1 MSPRKALS
9 SSFLVPLVLASAAC
23 GMSERSPYSPV
34 AMPAPPLMVVGV
46 VGSPPPPPPAEA
58 PSAGEQYAVVA
69 DNPFHL
75 AAGSP
80 LSTFSADVDTASYSN
95 VRRFLMGEGHMPP
108 PEAVRL
114 EEMLNYFTYDYPTP
128 TGDAPI
134 SATIEV
140 SACPWASNHELARI
154 GLQAKRIDAEHMPP
168 RNLVF
173 LLDVSGSMEPANRL
187 PMVKKA
193 MRMLVDQLTAR
204 DTVSIVTYAGASGV
218 ALEPTRGDDTGT
230 IVSALSRLEP
240 GGSTNGGAGIELAY
254 KLARQH
260 FSQGGI
266 NRVILSTDGDFNV
279 GTTSQGA
286 LVRLIEKERQTG
298 VYLSVLGV
306 GEGNLHDATMEML
319 ADKGNGNYAYLDTLA
334 EARKVLVTQAGG
346 TLVTVAND
354 VKIQAD
360 FDPTQVKSYRLVG
373 YENRV
378 LENKDFSDD
387 TKDAGDMGAGHSV
400 TALYEIE
407 PLVASPAPERP
418 LTVRIRYKDPGS
430 AGSKLL
436 TFASPPAH
444 SLSQASEDFRFA
456 ASVAAFGLVLR
467 GSPFKG
473 DASPALALSL
483 ASSAMTHDPNG
494 YRAEFLRMVSAAER
508 IHDGSPRVARVSQ

>member
-1 MSPRKALS
+1 MTHRRALS
-9 SSFLVPLVLASAAC
+9 SSLVFPLALAFAAC
-23 GMSERSPYSPV
+23 SMPVERAPY
-34 AMPAPPLMVVGV
+34 AAPL
-46 VGSPPPPPPAEA
+46 PPPAMVVAVGAAAPEA
-58 PSAGEQYAVVA
+58 PSPGEQYAA
-69 DNPFHL
+69 LPDNPFHN
-75 AAGSP
+75 AAQAP

-95 VRRFLMGEGHMPP
+95 VRRFLMGEARMPP
-108 PEAVRL
+108 PAAVRV
-114 EEMLNYFTYDYPTP
+114 EEMLNYFTYDYPAP
-128 TGDAPI
+128 TGGAPI

-140 SACPWASNHELARI
+140 SSCPWAKNHELARI

-240 GGSTNGGAGIELAY
+240 GGSTNGSAGIELAY
-254 KLARQH
+254 KLAREH
-260 FSQGGI
+260 FVSSGI

-279 GTTSQGA
+279 GTTSQRD
-286 LVRLIEKERQTG
+286 LVRLIERERQTG

-319 ADKGNGNYAYLDTLA
+319 ADKGNGNYAYLDNLA

-354 VKIQAD
+354 VKIQAE

-378 LENKDFSDD
+378 LANQDFADD

-407 PLVASPAPERP
+407 PIVASPAPERP
-418 LTVRIRYKDPGS
+418 LTVRLRYKDPGS
-430 AGSKLL
+430 TESKLL
-436 TFASPPAH
+436 TFAAPQAH
-444 SLSQASEDFRFA
+444 PLAQASEDFRFA
-456 ASVAAFGLVLR
+456 ASVAAFGLILR
-467 GSPFKG
+467 ESPFKG
-473 DASPALALSL
+473 DASPQMVLELAGD
-483 ASSAMTHDPNG
+483 AVTHDPNG
-494 YRAEFLRMVSAAER
+494 YRAEFLRMVAAAER
-508 IHDGSPRVARVSQ
+508 IHDGSPRVAMATK